1 MGLALLVTN
10 SLIKF
15 PARGSFIKIRSLFR
29 GDWERAEH
37 WIEVHEQIVEILTN
51 CVRDLDCGSFQTG
64 NGCLDL
70 PMLSL

>member
-1 MGLALLVTN
+1 MVSN
-10 SLIKF
+10 PLIKF

-51 CVRDLDCGSFQTG
+51 CVRDLDSGSFQTRT
-64 NGCLDL
+64 GCLDL